1 MKGRVHSIKKSE
13 KELLRELLKDSRASL
28 LSLASNL
35 GKGRNWVART
45 IRKLVKRGI
54 MRAYLTILNPS
65 KVYAERNSILLIK
78 SNPRELSLSRA
89 LLNMQELESL
99 DGISGEYSLLALF
112 RFRKSQSFNEFLDKI
127 DKVVAAT
134 EAQKYDL
141 VQVLATYKTHGF
153 LVKSDDRPEYILS
166 DVDWF
171 LLSTIRRWK
180 ATGEEPMSP
189 SQRRI
194 GEEMEK
200 EISQPAVSKAMR
212 RLAMRNVILG
222 HSIDIDFKFVD
233 LPIKFFLKIK
243 PKPGRVAKTAEYV
256 SLFDKVWDLHRVG
269 GDYSLFATVRT
280 KDIEGY
286 NKFLRALYRNSDIV
300 DTESQMALEEWS
312 IPIFKETKTM
322 TQ

>member
-1 MKGRVHSIKKSE
+1 MKQGVHFITDSE
-13 KELLRELLKDSRASL
+13 KELLRQLVKDSRASL
-28 LSLASNL
+28 LSLAETL
-35 GKGRNWVART
+35 EKGRNWIART

-54 MRAYLTILNPS
+54 IRAYLTIFNPS
-65 KVYAERNSILLIK
+65 NVYAERNSILLIK
-78 SNPRELSLSRA
+78 SNPREVSLSRA
-89 LLNMQELESL
+89 LLNMEELESL
-99 DGISGEYSLLALF
+99 DGISGEFSLLALF

-127 DKVVAAT
+127 DEVVAAT

-153 LVKSDDRPEYILS
+153 LVKSDVQPEYMLS
-166 DVDWF
+166 DIDWS
-171 LLSTIRRWK
+171 LLSTIRRWA
-180 ATGEEPMSP
+180 ATAEEPMSP

-200 EISQPAVSKAMR
+200 EISQPAVSKAMS
-212 RLAMRNVILG
+212 RLAMKNVILG
-222 HSIDIDFKFVD
+222 HSIDIDFKYVD

-243 PKPGRVAKTAEYV
+243 PKPGRIAKTAEYV
-256 SLFDKVWDLHRVG
+256 SLFEEVWDLHRVG

-280 KDIEGY
+280 MDIEDY
-286 NKFLRALYRNSDIV
+286 NRFLRALYRNSDII

-312 IPIFKETKTM
+312 IPSLKETKIV